1 MANGG
6 IMNIKG
12 ECLMIYDK
20 IEFRADPFSYEL
32 CFEDRITLVG
42 GDSASGKTV
51 LYGMLDDLKMTEPYK
66 SIKLFNYR
74 TENLKESLEKCEN
87 CFIVIDK
94 ADVLI
99 DDEIRR
105 FINFR
110 FSNQYML
117 FLRNCDGL
125 NVSANSF
132 KVLKRH
138 GYKIM
143 LEEEI

>member
-20 IEFRADPFSYEL
+20 IEFKADPFSYEL

-74 TENLKESLEKCEN
+74 TENLKESLET
-87 CFIVIDK
+87 
-94 ADVLI
+94 
-99 DDEIRR
+99 
-105 FINFR
+105 
-110 FSNQYML
+110 
-117 FLRNCDGL
+117 
-125 NVSANSF
+125 VSYT
-132 KVLKRH
+132 H
-138 GYKIM
+138 
-143 LEEEI
+143 LETPFPVSGNLLHAATV